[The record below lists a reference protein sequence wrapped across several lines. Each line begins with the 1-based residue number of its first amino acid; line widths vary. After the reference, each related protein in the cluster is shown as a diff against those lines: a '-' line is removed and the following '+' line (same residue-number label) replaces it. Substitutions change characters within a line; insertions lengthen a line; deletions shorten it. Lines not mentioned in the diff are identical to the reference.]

1 MGPMWM
7 LPAALRARIALIA
20 LLGIFLIPVS
30 TSSLRG
36 LTHVL
41 TCEAAIEATLA
52 IDTSTPDAAV
62 LGSAD
67 TVSRGDETHEL
78 CDDLGASLDL
88 TSTTDER
95 AVLRLTIVN
104 RSGTDWNGSIELQ
117 FGGTPL
123 PITIGRVPARSTA
136 EESVTLR
143 VEPGRTYEVTGT
155 LLIGP

>member
-20 LLGIFLIPVS
+20 LLSIFLIPVS

-41 TCEAAIEATLA
+41 TCEAVIEATLA
-52 IDTSTPDAAV
+52 IDTSTSDAAV

-67 TVSRGDETHEL
+67 TVTRGDETHEL
-78 CDDLGASLDL
+78 CDGLGASLEL
-88 TSTTDER
+88 ASTTDDR
-95 AVLRLTIVN
+95 AELRLTIVN
-104 RSGTDWNGSIELQ
+104 RSDTDWNGTIELQ
-117 FGGTPL
+117 FGGTAL
-123 PITIGRVPARSTA
+123 PVSIGRVPARSTA
-136 EESVTLR
+136 EDSVTLR
-143 VEPGRTYEVTGT
+143 VEPGRTYEVSGT